1 VNKET
6 ISGKV
11 KELLSF
17 FTFISYFITYN
28 GTTSFNIR
36 SENHARTGANIRQSS
51 YTTFNIRSVSRTRNN

>member
-28 GTTSFNIR
+28 ETTSFNIR
-36 SENHARTGANIRQSS
+36 SENHARTSTNI
-51 YTTFNIRSVSRTRNN
+51 